1 MIAITCILGAN
12 LLILIMSCTNWLKIS
27 MYNIKA
33 TSDYDKLRSNMN
45 RIFANVYKKN
55 NANPNKK
62 QINRGD
68 FFVR

>member
-33 TSDYDKLRSNMN
+33 TSDYDKMRSNMN
-45 RIFANVYKKN
+45 RIFANVYKKTMQTQT
-55 NANPNKK
+55 KSK
-62 QINRGD
+62 
-68 FFVR
+68 

>member
-1 MIAITCILGAN
+1 MIAITCILGAD

-45 RIFANVYKKN
+45 RIFANVYKKTMQTQT
-55 NANPNKK
+55 KK